1 MAVYLIV
8 EIGIKDLGTYSR
20 YVDRVSD
27 IVQRHGGRYLVRG
40 GKITPLSG
48 DWQPERIILV
58 EFDTA
63 EQVEA
68 CFGSAEYL
76 ELAPLREQS
85 TTTRAIIVE
94 GCLPDGSGFQAVNA
108 A

>member
-8 EIGIKDLGTYSR
+8 EIRINDLATYSR

-40 GKITPLSG
+40 GKVAPLSG
-48 DWQPERIILV
+48 DWEPERIILV
-58 EFDTA
+58 EFDTT
-63 EQVEA
+63 EQVEK
-68 CFGSAEYL
+68 CFGSTEYL

-85 TTTRAIIVE
+85 TTTRAIIVD
-94 GCLPDGSGFQAVNA
+94 GCLPDGSGSQPVNA